1 MTIDKNIIETLKE
14 KVEEYSSIMQ
24 NESNESSDIS
34 KILVEWIKEIDE
46 GKKDIPTE
54 KIISS
59 LVDIIKFKWVK

>member
-59 LVDIIKFKWVK
+59 LVDIIKFK